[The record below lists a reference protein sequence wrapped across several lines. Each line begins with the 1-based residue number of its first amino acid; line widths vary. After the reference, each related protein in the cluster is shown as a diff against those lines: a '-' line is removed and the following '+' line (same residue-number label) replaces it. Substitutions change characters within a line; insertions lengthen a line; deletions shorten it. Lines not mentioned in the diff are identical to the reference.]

1 MEYFEFILRNLPL
14 EKSDSSFKDALH
26 RARGLI
32 KLYVPQERKME
43 CNRKMFNMLMKIS
56 SENNTSTLIKN

>member
-1 MEYFEFILRNLPL
+1 MYHQVMDFKISSMDYFNFILRNLPL

-32 KLYVPQERKME
+32 KLYVP
-43 CNRKMFNMLMKIS
+43 
-56 SENNTSTLIKN
+56 